1 MINCHGCISVFTKKK
16 LKYLD
21 AYYEKSYKNMP
32 YSYPLIWL
40 DMNIL

>member
-21 AYYEKSYKNMP
+21 AYYEKNYKNMP
-32 YSYPLIWL
+32 SVVKNGLET
-40 DMNIL
+40 